1 MKDRKGNE
9 IIVGNRCVVDN
20 KVLGVV
26 TSLNETTAVIL
37 MLKENPPLCYE
48 ENVGPDRIE
57 IKG

>member
-9 IIVGNRCVVDN
+9 IIIGHRCVVDN

-37 MLKENPPLCYE
+37 MLKENSPSCYE
-48 ENVGPDRIE
+48 ENVEPDRIE
-57 IKG
+57 MKD

>member
-9 IIVGNRCVVDN
+9 IIIGHRCEGDN

-37 MLKENPPLCYE
+37 MLKENSPSCYE
-48 ENVGPDRIE
+48 ENVEPDRIE
-57 IKG
+57 MKD

>member
-9 IIVGNRCVVDN
+9 IIIGHRCIVDN
-20 KVLGVV
+20 AVLGVV

-48 ENVGPDRIE
+48 ENVEPDRIE
-57 IKG
+57 MKD